1 MLHPQNMVQTASA
14 QQGTPNVQTTPVFE
28 PMAFPGKTNNVGM
41 PFQVPPVMFA
51 KTPMPFVQQHPIQ
64 QPFAVPPIP
73 VLQSTSS
80 MSSVNSVSSA
90 HTAHSDSADSP
101 NPTAVNPAASPSPL
115 FPQSFQP
122 VQLVPQIPQI
132 PQQMM
137 MNYNGQ
143 LQPLIPVVQV
153 QTPNGPQFQP
163 LYYLPEQQMQGTTPP
178 IPISGNNKFLPS
190 PDLHP
195 IMQKSESVSKN
206 RSVSLSDARSVSYS
220 HDGSEISDYSEGG
233 KTQSL
238 QETPIRRTRS
248 QTSNDGYVSSTCGS
262 ECGSTSRVGD
272 YSDVDES
279 DKMFYTTQPSSK
291 RQPYDS
297 GLGQQKECNPT
308 TQTYTAS
315 FLMQY
320 QANGECKPCPRE
332 ITPEHPTLVEH
343 LEEEKCRNLHKYIDR
358 LSHNKGYQVSYHSTE
373 RANNKKRPT
382 SKERQEE
389 LYKTELCNYWING
402 QKCRFGKRCIFAH
415 GQHEL
420 RMPKRKIERNRLRPP
435 FKKQVIS
442 ILNKLS
448 ESNFDTLSTELLC
461 AAVEDVRNDESLTMV
476 LAKALFN
483 KAINE
488 RNYQRLYAETWRKLL
503 NVHPMSQTL
512 ASQMMNLCLKEYSR
526 PRSKS
531 TGLNTMKWIAELCKK
546 KISNSHEIVHKILGD
561 MFLDGQ
567 KDDNVELWC
576 KLIESLKSGVDTA
589 KYFQQLNK
597 LKTQFS
603 SKIRFKIMDLEDLKK
618 RNWVPRQ

>member
-1 MLHPQNMVQTASA
+1 MLHPQMVQNASA
-14 QQGTPNVQTTPVFE
+14 QQGTAGVNTTPVFE
-28 PMAFPGKTNNVGM
+28 PMAFQPGKTGM
-41 PFQVPPVMFA
+41 PFAVPPVMFA
-51 KTPMPFVQQHPIQ
+51 KTPLPYVQQHPIQ
-64 QPFAVPPIP
+64 QPFAAPPIP
-73 VLQSTSS
+73 ILQPTSS
-80 MSSVNSVSSA
+80 MNSVTSVSSA
-90 HTAHSDSADSP
+90 QTAPSESAESP
-101 NPTAVNPAASPSPL
+101 NPTAVNPSAAPSPL

-122 VQLVPQIPQI
+122 VQLVPQM
-132 PQQMM
+132 PQQTMM

-163 LYYLPEQQMQGTTPP
+163 LYYLPDQQMQGTPP
-178 IPISGNNKFLPS
+178 IPISGKQFLPS
-190 PDLHP
+190 PDIHP
-195 IMQKSESVSKN
+195 IMQQSESISKN
-206 RSVSLSDARSVSYS
+206 RSVSLSDARSISYS
-220 HDGSEISDYSEGG
+220 HDGSELSDYSEGG

-248 QTSNDGYVSSTCGS
+248 QTSNDGYGS

-272 YSDVDES
+272 YSDVDEEKYS
-279 DKMFYTTQPSSK
+279 DKMFYSTQPSVK
-291 RQPYDS
+291 RQPFDNS
-297 GLGQQKECNPT
+297 LNTECNPS

-358 LSHNKGYQVSYHSTE
+358 LSHTKGYQVFNSND
-373 RANNKKRPT
+373 RASNKKRPT

-435 FKKQVIS
+435 FEKQVRS

-461 AAVEDVRNDESLTMV
+461 AAVEDVRNDESLTKI
-476 LAKALFN
+476 LTRALFN
-483 KAINE
+483 KAISE

-512 ASQMMNLCLKEYSR
+512 ASQMMDQCLQEYNR
-526 PRSKS
+526 PRSKNS
-531 TGLNTMKWIAELCKK
+531 GLMTMKWIAELCKK
-546 KISNSHEIVHKILGD
+546 KTFNSQDIAKKVLGD
-561 MFLDGQ
+561 MFVDSQNDQ
-567 KDDNVELWC
+567 KVELWC
-576 KLIESLKSGVDTA
+576 KLIESLKTNVDTA

-597 LKTQFS
+597 LKTKFS
-603 SKIRFKIMDLEDLKK
+603 SRIRYKIMDLEDLKK
-618 RNWVPRQ
+618 RNWVSRQ